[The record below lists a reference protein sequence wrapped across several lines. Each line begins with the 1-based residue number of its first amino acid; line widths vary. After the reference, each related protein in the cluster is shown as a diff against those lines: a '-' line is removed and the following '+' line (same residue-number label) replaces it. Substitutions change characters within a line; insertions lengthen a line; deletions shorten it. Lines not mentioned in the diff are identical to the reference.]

1 MDWWLAGPGGVGKR
15 PCPQEEEEDV
25 VCSGKQRWP
34 ITSGQPQHLALQQR
48 KKEEE
53 ETPPRVGGDA
63 AESEETPQRVRDAA
77 ESQETPQRVRRHRK
91 SSTPIK
97 KIRKEDRR
105 RPSFW
110 LPKIEDR
117 RAAGRRCTGGFSATE
132 LFRDP
137 AVAEGR
143 RAKTRVQVY
152 NKYKYLRKQ
161 F

>member
-1 MDWWLAGPGGVGKR
+1 MAHNER
-15 PCPQEEEEDV
+15 TAAASRFAAE
-25 VCSGKQRWP
+25 
-34 ITSGQPQHLALQQR
+34 
-48 KKEEE
+48 KKG
-53 ETPPRVGGDA
+53 RRRDA
-63 AESEETPQRVRDAA
+63 AESRRRRRRVRGDAA